1 MPVISVIDCDKFPRS
16 IIDGRTTGFCKLNAD
31 RNSHEILGCH
41 VVGERAVETVQ
52 LVAAGMAA
60 GLTVESLSRI
70 PLSFPTYVGIVG
82 WAAYDIVEQIG
93 IPEGLHRWQP
103 HRVLV

>member
-1 MPVISVIDCDKFPRS
+1 MYDVVVIGGGP
-16 IIDGRTTGFCKLNAD
+16 
-31 RNSHEILGCH
+31 
-41 VVGERAVETVQ
+41 
-52 LVAAGMAA
+52 AGMAA

-70 PLSFPTYVGIVG
+70 PQSFPTYVGIVG

-93 IPEGLHRWQP
+93 IHEGLHRWQP